1 MFTIVYNTVV
11 LRIAA
16 GHYTVYCI
24 IILLFCGTLFTGKLH
39 YTEYTQI
46 CPAFFFLL
54 LYSRIEGQSGIILI
68 AINVDEQ
75 VKILPEATDL
85 F

>member
-1 MFTIVYNTVV
+1 MFTIVYNSAAY
-11 LRIAA
+11 IAA
-16 GHYTVYCI
+16 GHYTVLYYNI
-24 IILLFCGTLFTGKLH
+24 IILWNSFYGKLH
-39 YTEYTQI
+39 YTQI

-54 LYSRIEGQSGIILI
+54 LYSCNEGQSGIILI
-68 AINVDEQ
+68 VINVDEQ